1 MDYEWNRAKEKA
13 NADKHG
19 VAFADA
25 ALALEDEFAVTVAD
39 PDAEDEERF
48 VSLGM
53 DPNGRVLVTV
63 FTHRGD
69 VIRLISSRRASKAE
83 RRQYEVGR

>member
-13 NADKHG
+13 NAEKHG

-39 PDAEDEERF
+39 PDAMDEERF

-53 DPNGRVLVTV
+53 DPNGRVLVKV

-69 VIRLISSRRASKAE
+69 VIRLISSRRAAKAE